1 MNTPKVNHRLGSEV
15 LQPSSVSDFPW
26 PLNPPDMTVQPV
38 RQWSGCDSKLLD
50 RAVSNTDFS
59 VERFLQ
65 NSTAMTTAEKV
76 WALLSH
82 RAFNFNGAAV
92 RTEVY
97 WQSRVSFSVARGQ
110 PIVLAYPLVCKINN
124 PAKRLTLVSMTAGER
139 ACVRFFRDLGRLV
152 ENVYA
157 PGIRIHL
164 LSDATLYNSALQV
177 PPPAAYAYM
186 EGFRQLLREEDA
198 VPCVDVHDYASLLAP
213 SASEFESLYNG
224 YYAEIVGSPQAML
237 TTDLLGSLPTS
248 VRASINTRRMG
259 FDFDALRGLFGPDQ
273 TRFLPIR
280 AEIDMQ
286 AIFALR
292 DQLAIKM
299 ACDHLNLPERLWPN
313 HIRATCHRGI
323 KQGRNVLGLRCYPEY
338 YASSHLLPYHGMPL
352 IMLNK
357 AGLPKM
363 IIEPE
368 ISLRGR
374 DDLTR
379 ILDERGDPVLYVV
392 SAMLDQA

>member
-1 MNTPKVNHRLGSEV
+1 
-15 LQPSSVSDFPW
+15 
-26 PLNPPDMTVQPV
+26 
-38 RQWSGCDSKLLD
+38 
-50 RAVSNTDFS
+50 
-59 VERFLQ
+59 
-65 NSTAMTTAEKV
+65 
-76 WALLSH
+76 
-82 RAFNFNGAAV
+82 
-92 RTEVY
+92 
-97 WQSRVSFSVARGQ
+97 
-110 PIVLAYPLVCKINN
+110 
-124 PAKRLTLVSMTAGER
+124 MTAGER
-139 ACVRFFRDLGRLV
+139 ACVRFFRELGRLV
-152 ENVYA
+152 ESIYA

-177 PPPAAYAYM
+177 PPPAAYAYID
-186 EGFRQLLREEDA
+186 GFRQLVREEDA
-198 VPCVDVHDYASLLAP
+198 GSYVEVHDYASLLAP
-213 SASEFESLYNG
+213 YASEFESLYNG
-224 YYAEIVGSPQAML
+224 YYAEMVSSPQAML

-259 FDFDALRGLFGPDQ
+259 FDFDALRGLFGPHQ

-313 HIRATCHRGI
+313 HVRATCHRGI

-338 YASSHLLPYHGMPL
+338 YASSRLLPYHGMPL

-363 IIEPE
+363 VIEPE
-368 ISLRGR
+368 ISLRSR
-374 DDLTR
+374 EDLTR
-379 ILDERGDPVLYVV
+379 IVDERNDPVLYVA
-392 SAMLDQA
+392 SAMLDQS